1 MSDTS
6 SCASCTNSAI
16 TADCTLDAAMR
27 KSPSAAAVF
36 DHYNIDSCCGGTSS
50 VRDAALHAHVD
61 PEVLVGALNAAPS
74 VAQVE
79 IPRSLPQAA
88 SCGCGCR

>member
-1 MSDTS
+1 MSDAS
-6 SCASCTNSAI
+6 SCAGCTNSTI
-16 TADCTLDAAMR
+16 SADCTVDAALR

-36 DHYNIDSCCGGTSS
+36 DQYNIDSCCGGKSS
-50 VRDAALHAHVD
+50 IRDAALHAHVD

-74 VAQVE
+74 VSEVAA
-79 IPRSLPQAA
+79 PRSLPQAA